1 MIEDIHGSEPQ
12 TVRRIKR
19 KKKGKDGGWEG
30 GGRKEG
36 RLEEDKAEEGK
47 GGEENAQG
55 QSGEKGSWLQLEM
68 ETLSKARRK

>member
-19 KKKGKDGGWEG
+19 KKKEKDGGWEG

-36 RLEEDKAEEGK
+36 WKKTKQRRVRAGK
-47 GGEENAQG
+47 KMPRARV
-55 QSGEKGSWLQLEM
+55 
-68 ETLSKARRK
+68 RRKGAGCN